1 MFVRQPSAGLRR
13 AGFSLI
19 EVMITLAIT
28 AVGLLGVAKMQTLAI
43 GNTKTAGSRALAA
56 IHAAG
61 MASAVHAN
69 KAYWAAGLAPA
80 SVSVSGNALS
90 DATLQ
95 DQITDCVKN
104 SCTPVQMA
112 AYDLKVWGAA
122 LTRQLPGGAGALACP
137 SVLSPIRVE
146 CTLTVSWSE
155 RHIGVNPA
163 ILDAAKQEATQ
174 SLVLLVQP

>member
-1 MFVRQPSAGLRR
+1 MRPAGAGPRR
-13 AGFSLI
+13 TGFSLI
-19 EVMITLAIT
+19 EVMITLAIM
-28 AVGLLGVAKMQTLAI
+28 AVGLLGVAKMQALAI

-61 MASAVHAN
+61 MASAMHAN

-80 SVSVSGNALS
+80 NVSVNATVLS

-95 DQITDCVKN
+95 AQNTDCVSSN
-104 SCTPVQMA
+104 CTPVQMA
-112 AYDLKVWGAA
+112 AYDLKLWGTA
-122 LTRQLPGGAGALACP
+122 LTRQLPGGAAALACP
-137 SVLSPIRVE
+137 VVVSPTQVE

-155 RHIGVNPA
+155 RYVGVNPA
-163 ILDAAKQEATQ
+163 ILDAARQEATQ

>member
-1 MFVRQPSAGLRR
+1 MFVRPAGAGPRR
-13 AGFSLI
+13 TGFSLI

-28 AVGLLGVAKMQTLAI
+28 AVGLLGVAKMQALAI

-61 MASAVHAN
+61 MASAMHAN
-69 KAYWAAGLAPA
+69 KAYWAARLAPA
-80 SVSVSGNALS
+80 NVSVNATVLS

-95 DQITDCVKN
+95 AQNTNCVSSN
-104 SCTPVQMA
+104 CTPVQMA
-112 AYDLKVWGAA
+112 AYDLKLWGTA
-122 LTRQLPGGAGALACP
+122 LTRQLPGGAAALACP
-137 SVLSPIRVE
+137 VVVSPTQVE

-155 RHIGVNPA
+155 RYVGVNPA

>member
-1 MFVRQPSAGLRR
+1 MSQAGGGPRR
-13 AGFSLI
+13 TGFSLI

-28 AVGLLGVAKMQTLAI
+28 AVGLLGVAKMQALAI

-61 MASAVHAN
+61 MASAMHAN
-69 KAYWAAGLAPA
+69 KAYWAALLAPA
-80 SVSVSGNALS
+80 NVSVNATVLS

-95 DQITDCVKN
+95 AQNTNCVSSN
-104 SCTPVQMA
+104 CTPVQMA
-112 AYDLKVWGAA
+112 AYDLKLWGTA
-122 LTRQLPGGAGALACP
+122 LTRQLPGGAAALACP
-137 SVLSPIRVE
+137 VVVSPTQVE

-155 RHIGVNPA
+155 RHVGVNPA